1 MATEKQHGWWFNQLF
16 THWKPFEITYVT
28 ILVLI
33 QIGVYFIAPDS
44 WIGMVSG
51 VAGTL
56 CLVYGMKGRKISFIF
71 GIVQCLAMTY
81 VAWISHAYGS
91 FAMDIFYVISQPIG
105 WFMWGHD
112 EATHTFKAETRRWLF
127 IGAFISWLI
136 GWWVLS
142 MLHGQLPYFDAI
154 NLVVSVIAQILYI
167 LKYQENWSLWI
178 VVNSANI
185 IYWGILSVQTVMGIT
200 TIGTLGA
207 NLSQVAL
214 QAALLFNS
222 LYATKVWARGEANN
236 EGGAGK

>member
-1 MATEKQHGWWFNQLF
+1 METEKQHGWWFNQLF
-16 THWKPFEITYVT
+16 THWKPFEVTYVT

-127 IGAFISWLI
+127 IGAFIAWLI

>member
-1 MATEKQHGWWFNQLF
+1 MENQRQHNWWFNQLF

-127 IGAFISWLI
+127 IGAFIAWLI

-185 IYWGILSVQTVMGIT
+185 IYWGILSVQTIMGIT

>member
-1 MATEKQHGWWFNQLF
+1 METQASHGWWFNQLF
-16 THWKPFEITYVT
+16 TKWKTFEVVYVT
-28 ILVLI
+28 ILILI
-33 QIGVYFIAPDS
+33 QVGVYLIAPDS

-56 CLVYGMKGRKISFIF
+56 CLVYGMKGRKVSFIF

-112 EATHTFKAETRRWLF
+112 EATHTFSKSIRRWLF
-127 IGAFISWLI
+127 LGAFIAWII

-142 MLHGQLPYFDAI
+142 GLHGQLPYFDSI
-154 NLVVSVIAQILYI
+154 NFVVSMIAQVLYI

-178 VVNSANI
+178 VVNLANI
-185 IYWGILSVQTVMGIT
+185 LYWGIL
-200 TIGTLGA
+200 TIQVLTGATKIGSLGA

-222 LYATKVWARGEANN
+222 VYATKVWASGEADN

>member
-1 MATEKQHGWWFNQLF
+1 METQRQHGWWFNQLF

-127 IGAFISWLI
+127 IGAFIAWLI